1 MVSQQVS
8 ADEFAQVPS
17 AKSLA
22 SMAIRNRRQSLVL
35 GNETE
40 FAFSLYMVPVP
51 VFVNCCIFKY
61 IRALAGT
68 VGFLKSGAG
77 QYLEAKHRQRHTDC
91 TLYGCLFR
99 FECVLLTV
107 QALAYGLR
115 IARLRTAPVLL
126 RGFSTL
132 VVHKMSSS
140 EAYRAV

>member
-99 FECVLLTV
+99 FECLFANGTGV
-107 QALAYGLR
+107 GIR
-115 IARLRTAPVLL
+115 IANCEVAHRPGSASRFFYPGGA
-126 RGFSTL
+126 
-132 VVHKMSSS
+132 
-140 EAYRAV
+140 